1 MQGAG
6 IRKAGSLR
14 MGHRVDPCRSLDA
27 CSLSLQVDAQ
37 TDCEMTRIYLR
48 IIISRRIR
56 HPREGGG
63 PLKAVENMDSRLRGN
78 DDRLRT
84 YDEKEF

>member
-1 MQGAG
+1 
-6 IRKAGSLR
+6 
-14 MGHRVDPCRSLDA
+14 
-27 CSLSLQVDAQ
+27 
-37 TDCEMTRIYLR
+37 MTRIYLR